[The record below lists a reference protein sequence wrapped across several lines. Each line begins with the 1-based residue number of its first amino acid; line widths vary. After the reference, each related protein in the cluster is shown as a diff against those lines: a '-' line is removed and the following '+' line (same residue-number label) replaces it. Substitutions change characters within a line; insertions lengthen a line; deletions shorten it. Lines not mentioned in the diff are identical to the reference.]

1 MKIAL
6 YLDEDSQDTRLIR
19 ALRGRGVDVTSAS
32 EVGRNGYSDEEQLDW
47 ATKEGR
53 VLFSF
58 NTQDFFRLH
67 TLYLTQAKSHAG
79 LILAVQQEYSIGE
92 QMRRL
97 LKLIS
102 TRSAE
107 EMRGRVEFLGAWGE
121 G

>member
-1 MKIAL
+1 MKISL

-32 EVGRNGYSDEEQLDW
+32 EAGRNGYDDEDQLNRTTEQ
-47 ATKEGR
+47 GR

-67 TLYLTQAKSHAG
+67 TLYLIQGKSHAG
-79 LILAVQQEYSIGE
+79 LIFAIQQEYSIGE

-102 TRSAE
+102 TLSAE
-107 EMRGRVEFLGAWGE
+107 EMRNRIEFLSAWG
-121 G
+121 